1 MKGQADLFR
10 SRGEHDHSR
19 VTYIELF
26 FDLVF
31 VFAITQLAHRLLAH
45 LTIVG
50 AVETLVLLFA
60 VWWVWIYT
68 SWVTNWLDPDC
79 APVRLM
85 LIVMMLAGL
94 VLSSAIPEAFGK
106 TGWLFVGAYCAMQIG
121 RSLYM
126 VWAGWRVYPAR
137 ARNFLRIS
145 FWFLLALPL
154 WVGGIF
160 APHDARLLMWVA
172 ALAVE
177 YAGPYLLFRTPGLG
191 RSQMS
196 DWDISGAHMA
206 ERCALFIIIALGE
219 SVLITGATFAQL
231 PQDALHWT
239 AFATCFLGS
248 ATLWW
253 IYFDTGARRGGE
265 VIAQSDNAGRIAR
278 NAYTYW
284 HIPIVAGLVATA
296 VGDELMLMHP
306 HDLVTP
312 AILFAIA
319 GGPWLFLFGN
329 LGFKW
334 STSGRRVPPFS
345 QILGL
350 ILLAIIAAGAILA
363 RWDALQIGMAVFAA
377 LVLTAIWEWGSF
389 HGGWQRW
396 VPWLGRLLKWPTEGR
411 M

>member
-1 MKGQADLFR
+1 MRGHAHLFR
-10 SRGEHDHSR
+10 SRGDHDHSP

-68 SWVTNWLDPDC
+68 SWVTNWLDPER
-79 APVRLM
+79 AHVRLM

-94 VLSSAIPEAFGK
+94 VLSSAIPQAFGK
-106 TGWLFVGAYCAMQIG
+106 TGWLFVSAYCAMQIG

-126 VWAGWRVYPAR
+126 VWASWGVHQPR
-137 ARNFLRIS
+137 ARNFMRTL
-145 FWFLLALPL
+145 FWFLLPLPL
-154 WVGGIF
+154 WLAGVF
-160 APHDARLLMWVA
+160 APHDGRLLLWIA
-172 ALAVE
+172 ALAIE
-177 YAGPYLLFRTPGLG
+177 YAGPFRLFRTPGLG

-265 VIAQSDNAGRIAR
+265 LIAQSDNVGLIAR

-284 HIPIVAGLVATA
+284 HIPIVAGLVVTA
-296 VGDELMLMHP
+296 VGDEVMLMHP
-306 HDLVTP
+306 HGHVTS
-312 AILFAIA
+312 AMVFAIV
-319 GGPWLFLFGN
+319 GGAMLFLFGN

-334 STSGRRVPPFS
+334 STSGRRFPPFS
-345 QILGL
+345 QLLGL
-350 ILLAIIAAGAILA
+350 ILLAAIAVGAALAG
-363 RWDALQIGMAVFAA
+363 WNALQIGMAVLAA
-377 LVLTAIWEWGSF
+377 LIVTALWEWGSF

-396 VPWLGRLLKWPTEGR
+396 MPWLGRRLNWPIDDVV
-411 M
+411 